1 MPSRAA
7 DTMVHART
15 HALTHACMSWAPR
28 DHEYIIPACVDA
40 PQFCATLLI
49 ISPVLPQYMA
59 VPVLYSPNLQFM
71 LPVLLHCSPPQDAA
85 AADVG
90 HQAGVGPELSPIQRR
105 TARGTA
111 LHQRPH
117 SREEQQ

>member
-1 MPSRAA
+1 ML
-7 DTMVHART
+7 D
-15 HALTHACMSWAPR
+15 
-28 DHEYIIPACVDA
+28 PACVDA
-40 PQFCATLLI
+40 PHCYTTLLI
-49 ISPVLPQYMA
+49 VSHVSPQYMT
-59 VPVLYSPNLQFM
+59 VPVLYSPNLQFV

-90 HQAGVGPELSPIQRR
+90 HQAGVGPELSPIHRR